1 MYFKHFENLILC
13 LETEK
18 RRERKSENR
27 SEETHVYM
35 KLLRRQA
42 LPDPQ
47 TNHPPSS
54 QPDVLPVSVHVRTTC
69 ITYPRHYVTPLRD
82 SNGYEVP
89 VHDAHSASQGS
100 VYCEIQ
106 DGEDNYDDVEVES
119 TLN

>member
-1 MYFKHFENLILC
+1 
-13 LETEK
+13 
-18 RRERKSENR
+18 
-27 SEETHVYM
+27 M

-47 TNHPPSS
+47 TNHSPSS
-54 QPDVLPVSVHVRTTC
+54 QPDVLQVSVDVTTTC

-89 VHDAHSASQGS
+89 VHDAHHASQGS

-106 DGEDNYDDVEVES
+106 DGEDNYDDVGSRVYS
-119 TLN
+119 KLTYKLIIL